1 MAIDVYSEISSPV
14 ISPRI
19 SFSLDLKESDFIP
32 VNVQTNP
39 LILNPT
45 IDFDFCIAP
54 HFPHQIS
61 SADELFANGKLLPV
75 QIKKTDQTLQSEP
88 KSSPEI
94 VENVTENTKKKRLI
108 EFLSTGFDADEEEH
122 KISSSS
128 TTATTTTTT
137 TTTTTKPFW
146 QFRRSASLNCDTG
159 GSGTRGLLRSLEFFS
174 RSNSTGSVRKPIQKQ
189 NSSKESS
196 NSGPNPLFYYSPS
209 SSKRPAILKK
219 NGSRS
224 CNSNG
229 IRVAPVLNIPTAYIA
244 KGTVNLF
251 GIGSFFSSKKSRKKN
266 K

>member
-1 MAIDVYSEISSPV
+1 MAIDVYSEISCPV

-19 SFSLDLKESDFIP
+19 SFSLDLKESDLIP
-32 VNVQTNP
+32 VNVQTNR

-61 SADELFANGKLLPV
+61 SADELFANGKILPV
-75 QIKKTDQTLQSEP
+75 QIKKMDQTLQFEAKSTP
-88 KSSPEI
+88 KPPKI

-122 KISSSS
+122 KISS
-128 TTATTTTTT
+128 TASAA
-137 TTTTTKPFW
+137 TTTTKPFW
-146 QFRRSASLNCDTG
+146 KFRRSASLNCDTG
-159 GSGTRGLLRSLEFFS
+159 GSGTKGLLRSLEFFT
-174 RSNSTGSVRKPIQKQ
+174 RSNSTGSVRKPIHKQ

-196 NSGPNPLFYYSPS
+196 NTCSNSMFYYSPS

-219 NGSRS
+219 SGSRS

-251 GIGSFFSSKKSRKKN
+251 GISSLFSSKKSRKKN

>member
-1 MAIDVYSEISSPV
+1 MAIDVFSEISSPV

-45 IDFDFCIAP
+45 VDFDFGIAP
-54 HFPHQIS
+54 YFSHQIS

-75 QIKKTDQTLQSEP
+75 QIKKMDRTLQSQP
-88 KSSPEI
+88 KPTPTAPEE
-94 VENVTENTKKKRLI
+94 VENVTESIKKKRLI
-108 EFLSTGFDADEEEH
+108 EFLSTGFDADEEDH
-122 KISSSS
+122 KISSS
-128 TTATTTTTT
+128 TTAAA
-137 TTTTTKPFW
+137 TTTKPFW
-146 QFRRSASLNCDTG
+146 QFRRSTSLNCETG
-159 GSGTRGLLRSLEFFS
+159 GSGTRGLLRSLEFFK

-196 NSGPNPLFYYSPS
+196 HSGLNPLFYYSPS
-209 SSKRPAILKK
+209 SSKKPAILKK

-224 CNSNG
+224 CHSNG

-244 KGTVNLF
+244 KGTANLF
-251 GIGSFFSSKKSRKKN
+251 GIGSLFSSKKSRKKN